1 LFVSHIAITPKRIQW
16 FFEAARAAQRHGAR
30 QPVKQF
36 LPLSLS
42 FYAMKVYLDNAAT
55 TPLDPEV
62 FEAMKPF
69 LLEDF
74 GNPSST
80 HAHGRKVRAAIESAR
95 KKVAELLNCTP
106 GEIIFTS
113 GGTEADNTLLRSSVQ
128 TYGITHA
135 ITSPL
140 EHHAVL
146 HTLEMMEK
154 SGAIQLHFVNLD
166 EHGHVDMAHLEQLLQ
181 QHSNALVALMHAN
194 NEIGN
199 LLDMQAVGDL
209 CKHYGAFFQSDTV
222 QTVGHYR
229 HDLKTLHVCGM
240 TAAAHKFHGPK
251 GVGFMYIKK
260 DRKINQ
266 FMHGG
271 AQERNMRG
279 GTENTYGIIGLAKAL
294 EIAYRD
300 MEEHEHY
307 IKHLK
312 ARMIDKLRAAIPG
325 VDFHGDSA
333 NLERSLYTV
342 LNVCLPESEENS
354 MLLFNLD
361 LQGISASG
369 GSACS
374 SGATTGSHV
383 LGALYPGS
391 QRGAV
396 RFSFS
401 KYNKAEEIDFV
412 VEKLAEICKVTA

>member
-1 LFVSHIAITPKRIQW
+1 MR
-16 FFEAARAAQRHGAR
+16 
-30 QPVKQF
+30 
-36 LPLSLS
+36 
-42 FYAMKVYLDNAAT
+42 VYLDNAAT

-62 FEAMKPF
+62 FDAMKPF
-69 LLEDF
+69 MMEDY

-113 GGTEADNTLLRSSVQ
+113 GGTEADNAILRSAVT
-128 TYGITHA
+128 TYDIKHIISTP
-135 ITSPL
+135 I
-140 EHHAVL
+140 EHHAVT
-146 HTLEMMEK
+146 HTIEHLGK
-154 SGAIQLHFVNLD
+154 SGSVKVHMADLD
-166 EHGHVDMAHLEQLLQ
+166 AKGHVDLAHLEELLRK
-181 QHSNALVALMHAN
+181 HPGSLVSLMHAN

-199 LLDMQAVGDL
+199 LLDLKYVGEL
-209 CKHYGAFFQSDTV
+209 CAEHKAFLHSDTV

-229 HDLKTLHVCGM
+229 HDMRDLQVCGM

-251 GVGFMYIKK
+251 GIGFMFIRKDKK
-260 DRKINQ
+260 IHS
-266 FMHGG
+266 FIHGG

-279 GTENTYGIIGLAKAL
+279 GTENVYGIIGLSKAL

-300 MEEHEHY
+300 MDEHIHY
-307 IKHLK
+307 VKNLK
-312 ARMIDKLRAAIPG
+312 TRMIGKLNEQIPG
-325 VDFHGDSA
+325 VMFNGDSA

-342 LNVCLPESEENS
+342 LNVSLPESDES
-354 MLLFNLD
+354 DMLLFNLD

-383 LGALYPGS
+383 LGALYPES
-391 QRGAV
+391 KRGAV

-401 KYNKAEEIDFV
+401 KYNKPDEIDFAV
-412 VEKLAEICKVTA
+412 NKLAEFFKVVA